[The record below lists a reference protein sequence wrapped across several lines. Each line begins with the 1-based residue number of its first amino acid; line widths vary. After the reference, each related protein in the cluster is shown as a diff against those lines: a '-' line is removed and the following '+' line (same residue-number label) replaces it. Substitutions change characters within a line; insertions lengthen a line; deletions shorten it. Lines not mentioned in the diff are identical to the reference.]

1 MNRCPPKQCRNVICR
16 YGPAVPSSCAACEGS
31 HLGPESGERP
41 ANNLPTGTSRATE
54 RPGSPRCT
62 GASSQRAQ
70 ERRKLYGD
78 GGFRGPRLSAVCVTE
93 AEREVA
99 DLLPLEVSPELARAT
114 VQPVPFWFHTFTLN
128 RPTVLTRRVPRAIT
142 AIAWRCFRPILP
154 GCACSTSVRLMAS
167 TRSSPSAAGPSGW
180 WRSTTSSTGYGSL
193 RGGESD
199 WRAGRAF
206 ARSIGCWARK
216 SGICG
221 WTRLR
226 STVSTSAS
234 ISFYCCGILHR
245 VENPLRLLRVLHG
258 RTVNG
263 GTVLI
268 ETHGLGPDQ
277 QDGGAIR
284 VSLPGEVYAGDEFVY
299 WGVRGR
305 RPRAACPDR
314 GVLRGRPVPFRAGCR
329 PPADHR
335 ATGRLTAPGWRPH
348 DFFISWSQTRNGVE
362 GGGSQIDRHA
372 SGDRRPP
379 PRPRLRPGL
388 IARGARPFTRAARR
402 RP

>member
-1 MNRCPPKQCRNVICR
+1 MTGRSLVGVLPWFERVLRCVRGRPGTRTGSDRRFEVSEAIELEVVACAHHHGIQPPAGPDGGLGQDGELPARPGGGHGRAQAPSSSVPEVLLHDVASGEQAAPRLGLAAPDLGVWRLEIHARLRRLRCPEHGVH
-16 YGPAVPSSCAACEGS
+16 VEG
-31 HLGPESGERP
+31 
-41 ANNLPTGTSRATE
+41 
-54 RPGSPRCT
+54 
-62 GASSQRAQ
+62 
-70 ERRKLYGD
+70 
-78 GGFRGPRLSAVCVTE
+78 
-93 AEREVA
+93 
-99 DLLPLEVSPELARAT
+99 
-114 VQPVPFWFHTFTLN
+114 VPFARGGARFTRDFENLVAWLMTKTD
-128 RPTVLTRRVPRAIT
+128 RT
-142 AIAWRCFRPILP
+142 A
-154 GCACSTSVRLMAS
+154 
-167 TRSSPSAAGPSGW
+167 SAAGPSGW